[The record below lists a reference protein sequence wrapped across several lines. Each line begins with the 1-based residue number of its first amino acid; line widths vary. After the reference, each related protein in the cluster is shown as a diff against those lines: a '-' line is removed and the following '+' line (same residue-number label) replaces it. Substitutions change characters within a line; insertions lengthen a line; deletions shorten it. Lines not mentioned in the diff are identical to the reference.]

1 MASYSAP
8 NQFFLKNTP
17 GTDASVLA
25 AELAKIDAAIDTS
38 KLQFV
43 ELTTG
48 LGTDTA
54 LATSGVDL
62 ASGSNAQYY
71 ARFVAPQA
79 ITIVGMATYLTEAY
93 LKDTT
98 DAKIELLDESGSPV
112 TKVSYTLPTPRAA
125 KSLVIT
131 PPASAAMAAGDA
143 LDLKITSTAANAG
156 TGHARVVLIYYAN

>member
-1 MASYSAP
+1 MASYTAP

-38 KLQFV
+38 KLQFA
-43 ELTTG
+43 ELTYG
-48 LGTDTA
+48 MGTDTA

-62 ASGSNAQYY
+62 AAGSNAQYY

-93 LKDTT
+93 LKETT
-98 DAKIELLDESGSPV
+98 DAKIELLDEAASPV
-112 TKVSYTLPTPRAA
+112 TKVTYTLPTPRAA
-125 KSLVIT
+125 KTLVIT
-131 PPASAAMAAGDA
+131 TPASAALAAGDA
-143 LDLKITSTAANAG
+143 LDLKITATGSSTG
-156 TGHARVVLIYYAN
+156 TGHARVVLIYTVN

>member
-1 MASYSAP
+1 MASYTAP

-17 GTDASVLA
+17 GTDSSVIA

-38 KLQFV
+38 KLRFA

-62 ASGSNAQYY
+62 ATGSNAQYY
-71 ARFVAPQA
+71 GRFVAPQA
-79 ITIVGMATYLTEAY
+79 MTIVGMATYLTEAY

-98 DAKIELLDESGSPV
+98 DAKVELLDEAATPV
-112 TKVSYTLPTPRAA
+112 TKVTYTLPTPRAA
-125 KSLVIT
+125 KTLVIT
-131 PPASAAMAAGDA
+131 TPASAALAAGDA
-143 LDLKITSTAANAG
+143 LDLKITATGSSTG
-156 TGHARVVLIYYAN
+156 TGHARVVLIYAVN